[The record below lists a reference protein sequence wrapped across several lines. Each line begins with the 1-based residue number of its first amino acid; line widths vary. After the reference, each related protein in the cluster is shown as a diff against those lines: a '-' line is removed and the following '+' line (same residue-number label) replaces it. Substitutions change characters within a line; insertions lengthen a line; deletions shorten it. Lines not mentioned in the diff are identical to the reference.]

1 MKKNILIILITIFA
15 VILIGGISTVLVFN
29 HLSSPVNPDFEG
41 KDYFLK
47 IVQGASVIS
56 VAEDLE
62 EKGIIHNKYVMY
74 LLARKNG
81 TLIKSGRY
89 QVNPA
94 MSCKEILEYLESGK
108 QENVVVAIPEG
119 LTLSKIANILEKNEV
134 TKADAFIAACSNPEI
149 LEYYDIPGDNLE
161 GYLFPDT
168 YHFDYEM
175 NPKSVISIFM
185 DNFYSKIYTI
195 QELVNISSEELHEK
209 LILAS
214 IVEREYRVA
223 SEAPLI
229 ASVFVNRLKRNI
241 GLYSCAT
248 IEYIITEIEKKPHPD
263 IITYDD
269 LKIDSPY
276 NTYKWAGLPPGP
288 ISNPG
293 LVALS
298 AAANPPKTQY
308 YFFRL
313 VDEKKGTHVFT
324 KDFESHTEQG
334 KSISV
339 KKAAGN

>member
-1 MKKNILIILITIFA
+1 MKKIILSICIILA
-15 VILIGGISTVLVFN
+15 VILFCGIAGIFIFN
-29 HLSSPVNPDFEG
+29 YLASPVNPDFDG
-41 KDYFLK
+41 KDYSLK
-47 IVQGASVIS
+47 IVQGASVVS
-56 VAEDLE
+56 VAKDLE
-62 EKGIIHNKYVMY
+62 EKGIIRSRYAMY
-74 LLARKNG
+74 LMARKNG

-89 QVNPA
+89 QVNPS
-94 MSCKEILEYLESGK
+94 MSCKDILSYLESGK
-108 QENVVVAIPEG
+108 QKSVVVAIPEG
-119 LTLSKIANILEKNEV
+119 LTMSKIANILEKNEV
-134 TKADAFIAACSNPEI
+134 TKAEKFIEECKNPEI
-149 LEYYDIPGDNLE
+149 LEFYAIPGENLE

-175 NPKSVISIFM
+175 NPKSVINIFM

-195 QELVNISSEELHEK
+195 PELVNITPEQLHEK

-269 LKIDSPY
+269 LKIDNPY

-293 LVALS
+293 LVALN

-313 VDEKKGTHVFT
+313 VDEKKGTHVFS